1 MEIPHSQSSK
11 IQSCSINT
19 DGGVTLCVEL
29 ADSSDAKLF
38 ITPLNGRE
46 QMEVKLNQKI
56 NSISIDKGEITEGIN
71 VITLYVDGNKVDSK
85 TIKI

>member
-1 MEIPHSQSSK
+1 
-11 IQSCSINT
+11 
-19 DGGVTLCVEL
+19 
-29 ADSSDAKLF
+29 
-38 ITPLNGRE
+38 
-46 QMEVKLNQKI
+46 MEVKLNQKI